1 MSSDPNVQAC
11 DGAYSVLKNT
21 REWPPRRQAG
31 PQQVWM
37 VHCISQQ
44 VPAEP
49 SDILAGHAQRVALT
63 SRSLSRL
70 YASPS
75 YPLLLGGQL
84 QPSQQAWQNSDTGPP
99 SPWAPRDNCP
109 AQARD
114 SCLHLLPPWPGRC
127 CFRNNLSSPNGLR
140 QAPGTRQPSVL

>member
-11 DGAYSVLKNT
+11 DGAYSVLENT
-21 REWPPRRQAG
+21 REWPPRRKAG

-49 SDILAGHAQRVALT
+49 SESLAGHALRAALT
-63 SRSLSRL
+63 SRSLSRRVPAPVTRSSWA
-70 YASPS
+70 ASCSPRNR
-75 YPLLLGGQL
+75 PGRT
-84 QPSQQAWQNSDTGPP
+84 DTGLP

-114 SCLHLLPPWPGRC
+114 SCLHLLPPWPGQC
-127 CFRNNLSSPNGLR
+127 CFRNKLSSPNGLR
-140 QAPGTRQPSVL
+140 QAPGTGQPSVL